1 MTVTYN
7 YGTNYNLMSV
17 LGEGAY
23 LQWGVTQY

>member
-7 YGTNYNLMSV
+7 YGTNNNLMSV
-17 LGEGAY
+17 WVEGAY